1 MIIEILR
8 YSVSLFTILTA
19 SIGFGFYNKLGK
31 SIWRTFPIYLLI
43 LGIFDG
49 IGYLIKDSFIN
60 NFLYIYILIPC
71 QILYFSYL
79 YYTLSNLEISKRIIK
94 ICTIFLV
101 VSFIVFGYYFKYDFD
116 NLDFYFTNNS
126 NILFIII
133 VILYFY
139 EVIHLDKIL
148 YTLKD
153 MQFWV
158 SLGLILYYLF
168 TFPYY
173 SFYRILFENNS
184 SIIKIMFNIEK
195 PLCLLMYTFFIIGFI
210 LKEKNESKYT
220 I

>member
-31 SIWRTFPIYLLI
+31 SIWRSFPIYLLI
-43 LGIFDG
+43 LGICDG
-49 IGYLIKDSFIN
+49 IGYLIKDTFSN
-60 NFLYIYILIPC
+60 NFLYIHILLPY
-71 QILYFSYL
+71 QVLYFLYL
-79 YYTLSNLEISKRIIK
+79 YYSLSKLEISKRIIE
-94 ICTIFLV
+94 ICSIFIIG
-101 VSFIVFGYYFKYDFD
+101 SFIILRNYYTNDFN

-126 NILFIII
+126 ILIFIII

-139 EVIHLDKIL
+139 EVFQSNKIL
-148 YTLKD
+148 YILKD
-153 MQFWV
+153 LQFWV